1 MSRHLLITVS
11 EQQSALYGIR
21 FAGNLF
27 SNKRDLNITL
37 YYTIPRGP
45 QVWSGERN
53 HESVSEAELQA
64 KKHEGRGRKAL
75 AAAKKELIKMGFDD
89 EQIESKL
96 HKRRFSKVRDII
108 QEGADGL
115 YDAVV
120 LGRRGLSWLLETFEE
135 SVTKKILEEKSNFPI
150 WICRKPDTE
159 KKGILVCVDGS
170 EASMRIVDHV
180 GFMLAGE
187 KDQHVTLLSVKNP
200 GKDLKDRMETSVK
213 IARDLLIDN
222 GFPAEQIKSKIVED
236 SNVVRPI
243 LKEVKDGGFSA
254 VAVGRTGSGQG
265 LLGKLFMGSV
275 SSRLFRELENVSL
288 WICY

>member
-27 SNKRDLNITL
+27 SNKHDLKFTL

-45 QVWSGERN
+45 QVWSGERD
-53 HESVSEAELQA
+53 HESVSEAELQS
-64 KKHEGRGRKAL
+64 KKYEGRGRKAL

-89 EQIESKL
+89 EQIETKL
-96 HKRRFSKVRDII
+96 QKRRFSKVKDII

-120 LGRRGLSWLLETFEE
+120 LGRRGLSWLLETYEE
-135 SVTKKILEEKSNFPI
+135 SVTKKILEERSNFPI
-150 WICRKPDTE
+150 WICRKPDPE
-159 KKGILVCVDGS
+159 KKGILVCIDGS

-187 KDQHVTLLSVKNP
+187 KDQQVTLLSVNNAKRTI
-200 GKDLKDRMETSVK
+200 KDHAETHIR
-213 IARDLLIDN
+213 IAGDLLINN
-222 GFPAEQIKSKIVED
+222 GFSAEQIKTKIVED
-236 SNVVRPI
+236 PNVVRPI
-243 LKEVKDGGFSA
+243 LKEAKDGGFSA
-254 VAVGRTGSGQG
+254 VAVGRTGAGKG
-265 LLGKLFMGSV
+265 LLGKIFMGSV
-275 SSRLFRELENVSL
+275 SSRLFRELENASL